1 MDCLQLLKKND
12 IRVETLPK
20 NIRTQIA
27 QYALG
32 VEKIKYLDNSELNE
46 DDLNQVNERKEELA
60 VINIE
65 IKKLIMAFLED
76 RKDPSSIEEIPARKR
91 GRPKS
96 VKEEYVDNDLTE
108 NKDNELLDE
117 EIPVRKRGRPKSVK
131 EEYIDNDLTEN
142 KDNELLDEEIP
153 VRKRGRPKLVK
164 DVLVKEI
171 ELDKNDANTIVSEDV
186 LITNRG
192 RIKKEVEEI
201 TIDEKEVTKNHDAEV
216 FNEESIFDENKS
228 RREIELENLVV
239 SHENKRRRNQNVVD
253 DYEPKDSLIEEDVI
267 ARPVRRKVRHKKE
280 DIVNN
285 REYDKSIEV
294 LTDGEEFYPK
304 RHDNI
309 KESGGNVKSDVED
322 DFDVTSE
329 LEVEKLQKQ
338 IVGEFD
344 IVEKSEKKRRIFW
357 GVGLFIGVGIAAIC
371 GVNLM
376 KK

>member
-96 VKEEYVDNDLTE
+96 VKEEYV
-108 NKDNELLDE
+108 
-117 EIPVRKRGRPKSVK
+117 
-131 EEYIDNDLTEN
+131 DNDLTEN

>member
-117 EIPVRKRGRPKSVK
+117 ALIS
-131 EEYIDNDLTEN
+131 
-142 KDNELLDEEIP
+142 

-186 LITNRG
+186 LIVNRES
-192 RIKKEVEEI
+192 RQKESEEI
-201 TIDEKEVTKNHDAEV
+201 TIDEKEVTKNYDAEV
-216 FNEESIFDENKS
+216 FNEESIIAEN
-228 RREIELENLVV
+228 IVV
-239 SHENKRRRNQNVVD
+239 SHENKRRINKNVFD
-253 DYEPKDSLIEEDVI
+253 DYEPKDRLIEEDVI
-267 ARPVRRKVRHKKE
+267 SQPVRRKVRHKKE

-285 REYDKSIEV
+285 IEYDESIEV
-294 LTDGEEFYPK
+294 LKDGEDFYPK